1 MMDAELE
8 GLIISGPRHGKQF
21 TYGLLEERAPS
32 ARTMPPVFTRT
43 EALAEMT
50 KRYFTGHGP
59 AQAADFA
66 WWSGL
71 TLTEVKQ
78 GIESVKSDLD
88 KIEIEGKP
96 YWMGRAAR
104 SNQVAELV
112 EAPANKPVA
121 RKGAA
126 PVVHLLPN
134 YDEYFIAYKDR
145 SAIGERL
152 RERKEKGREGLF
164 FRHLLF
170 IDGQVAGGWN
180 TLAAKKNEPLSIE
193 PVGKLSAAEKRG
205 LDEEVKRYGK
215 FAGIGSGPRL
225 KN

>member
-1 MMDAELE
+1 M
-8 GLIISGPRHGKQF
+8 PRD
-21 TYGLLEERAPS
+21 
-32 ARTMPPVFTRT
+32 

-78 GIESVKSDLD
+78 GLESVKYELET
-88 KIEIEGKP
+88 IEAGGKT
-96 YWMGRAAR
+96 YWWGGAAKAS
-104 SNQVAELV
+104 SN
-112 EAPANKPVA
+112 PKP
-121 RKGAA
+121 AA

-152 RERKEKGREGLF
+152 RERKEKAREGLF
-164 FRHLLF
+164 FRHILF

-205 LDEEVKRYGK
+205 LDKEVERYGK